1 MNVIGIDY
9 GTSKIGVAVGNTQTS
24 SSSPLEII
32 INTKSGIN
40 WPQLETIIQEWK
52 PQVIIVGQP
61 FNMDGSES
69 EMMKEVKL
77 FADILK
83 ERINIKIEFFDER
96 LTSFEAK
103 QMDTSGKP
111 IDDLAAK
118 IILDGWLSNNVH
130 T

>member
-9 GTSKIGVAVGNTQTS
+9 GASKIGVAVGNTQTS

-40 WPQLETIIQEWK
+40 WSQLETIIQEWK

>member
-9 GTSKIGVAVGNTQTS
+9 GISKIGVAVGNTQTS

>member
-9 GTSKIGVAVGNTQTS
+9 GVSKIGVAVGNTQTS

-32 INTKSGIN
+32 LNTKSGIN
-40 WPQLETIIQEWK
+40 WPQLEAIIKEWK
-52 PQVIIVGQP
+52 PQVVIIGQP

-77 FADILK
+77 FADMLK

-103 QMDTSGKP
+103 HMDTSGKP

>member
-9 GTSKIGVAVGNTQTS
+9 GISKIGVAVGNTQTS

-32 INTKSGIN
+32 TKTKSGIN
-40 WPQLETIIQEWK
+40 WPQLESIIKEWK
-52 PQVIIVGQP
+52 PQVVIIGQP

-118 IILDGWLSNNVH
+118 IILDGWLSNNVD

>member
-9 GTSKIGVAVGNTQTS
+9 GVSKIGVAVGNTQTS

-40 WPQLETIIQEWK
+40 WSQLETIIQEWK

>member
-9 GTSKIGVAVGNTQTS
+9 GVSKIGVAVGNTQTS

-32 INTKSGIN
+32 LNTKSGIN
-40 WPQLETIIQEWK
+40 WPQLEAIIKEWK
-52 PQVIIVGQP
+52 PQVIIIGQP

>member
-9 GTSKIGVAVGNTQTS
+9 GVSKIGVAVGNTQTS

-32 INTKSGIN
+32 LNTKSGIN
-40 WPQLETIIQEWK
+40 WPQLEAIIKEWK
-52 PQVIIVGQP
+52 PQVVIIGQP

-77 FADILK
+77 FADILE

>member
-52 PQVIIVGQP
+52 PQVIIIGQP

>member
-40 WPQLETIIQEWK
+40 WTQLETIIQEWK

>member
-9 GTSKIGVAVGNTQTS
+9 GVSKIGVAVGNTQTS

-32 INTKSGIN
+32 TNTTSGIN
-40 WPQLETIIQEWK
+40 WPQLEAIIKEWK
-52 PQVIIVGQP
+52 PQVVIIGQP

>member
-9 GTSKIGVAVGNTQTS
+9 GVSKIGVAVGNTQTS

-32 INTKSGIN
+32 TKTKSGIN
-40 WPQLETIIQEWK
+40 WPQLEAIIKEWK
-52 PQVIIVGQP
+52 PQVVIIGQP

-83 ERINIKIEFFDER
+83 ERINIFRIY
-96 LTSFEAK
+96 
-103 QMDTSGKP
+103 
-111 IDDLAAK
+111 
-118 IILDGWLSNNVH
+118 
-130 T
+130 

>member
-40 WPQLETIIQEWK
+40 WPQLESIIKEWK
-52 PQVIIVGQP
+52 PQVVIIGQP

>member
-9 GTSKIGVAVGNTQTS
+9 GVSKIGVAVGNTQTS

-32 INTKSGIN
+32 TKTKSGIN
-40 WPQLETIIQEWK
+40 WPQLEAIIKEWK
-52 PQVIIVGQP
+52 PQVVIIGQP

-77 FADILK
+77 FSDILK

>member
-9 GTSKIGVAVGNTQTS
+9 GVSKIGVAVGNTQTS

-32 INTKSGIN
+32 TKTKSGIN
-40 WPQLETIIQEWK
+40 WPQLESIIKEWK
-52 PQVIIVGQP
+52 PQVVIIGQP

-103 QMDTSGKP
+103 QMDTSGTVSYTHLTLP
-111 IDDLAAK
+111 T
-118 IILDGWLSNNVH
+118 ILRV
-130 T
+130 

>member
-40 WPQLETIIQEWK
+40 WSQLETIIQEWK

>member
-32 INTKSGIN
+32 LNTKLGTN
-40 WPQLETIIQEWK
+40 WLKLEAVIQEWK
-52 PQVIIVGQP
+52 PQVIIIGQP

-69 EMMKEVKL
+69 EMMKEVKS
-77 FADILK
+77 FADNLA
-83 ERINIKIEFFDER
+83 EMVNIKIEFFDER

>member
-9 GTSKIGVAVGNTQTS
+9 GVSKIGVAVGNTQTS

-40 WPQLETIIQEWK
+40 WPQLEAIIKEWK
-52 PQVIIVGQP
+52 PQVVIIGQP

>member
-9 GTSKIGVAVGNTQTS
+9 GVSKIGVAVGNTQTS

-40 WPQLETIIQEWK
+40 WPQLEAIIQEWK
-52 PQVIIVGQP
+52 PQVIIIGQP

-77 FADILK
+77 FSDILK

>member
-9 GTSKIGVAVGNTQTS
+9 GISKIGVAVGNTQTS

-40 WPQLETIIQEWK
+40 WSQLETIIQEWK

>member
-9 GTSKIGVAVGNTQTS
+9 GVSKIGVAVGNTQTS

-32 INTKSGIN
+32 TNTKSGIN

>member
-9 GTSKIGVAVGNTQTS
+9 GVSKIGVAVGNTQTS

-32 INTKSGIN
+32 LNTKSGIN
-40 WPQLETIIQEWK
+40 WPQLEAIIKEWK
-52 PQVIIVGQP
+52 PQVVIIGQP

>member
-40 WPQLETIIQEWK
+40 WSQLETIIQEWK

-103 QMDTSGKP
+103 QIDTSGKP

>member
-40 WPQLETIIQEWK
+40 WSQLETIIQEWK

-77 FADILK
+77 FPK
-83 ERINIKIEFFDER
+83 
-96 LTSFEAK
+96 
-103 QMDTSGKP
+103 
-111 IDDLAAK
+111 
-118 IILDGWLSNNVH
+118 
-130 T
+130 

>member
-83 ERINIKIEFFDER
+83 ERVNIKIEFFDER

>member
-9 GTSKIGVAVGNTQTS
+9 GVSKIGVAVGNTQTS

-40 WPQLETIIQEWK
+40 WSQLETIIQEWK

-103 QMDTSGKP
+103 QMDTSSKP

>member
-40 WPQLETIIQEWK
+40 WSQLETIIQEWK

-83 ERINIKIEFFDER
+83 ERINIKIEF
-96 LTSFEAK
+96 
-103 QMDTSGKP
+103 
-111 IDDLAAK
+111 
-118 IILDGWLSNNVH
+118 
-130 T
+130 

>member
-9 GTSKIGVAVGNTQTS
+9 GISKIGVAVGNTQTS

-32 INTKSGIN
+32 TKTKSGIN
-40 WPQLETIIQEWK
+40 WPQLDAIIKEWK
-52 PQVIIVGQP
+52 PQVVIIGQP

-103 QMDTSGKP
+103 QMDTYGKP

>member
-9 GTSKIGVAVGNTQTS
+9 GVSKIGVAVGNTQTS

-40 WPQLETIIQEWK
+40 WPQLEAIIQEWK

-77 FADILK
+77 FADTLK
-83 ERINIKIEFFDER
+83 ARINIKIEFFDER

>member
-9 GTSKIGVAVGNTQTS
+9 GVSKIGVAVGNTQTS

-32 INTKSGIN
+32 TKTKSGIN
-40 WPQLETIIQEWK
+40 WPQLEAIIKEWK
-52 PQVIIVGQP
+52 PQVVIIGQP

-111 IDDLAAK
+111 IDYLAAK

>member
-1 MNVIGIDY
+1 MNVIGIDF
-9 GTSKIGVAVGNTQTS
+9 GVSKIGVAVGNTQTS

-32 INTKSGIN
+32 LNTKSGIN
-40 WPQLETIIQEWK
+40 WPQLEAIIKEWK
-52 PQVIIVGQP
+52 PQVVIIGQP

-77 FADILK
+77 FSDILK

>member
-9 GTSKIGVAVGNTQTS
+9 GVSKIGVAVGNTQTS

-40 WPQLETIIQEWK
+40 WPQLEAIIKEWK
-52 PQVIIVGQP
+52 PQVIIIGQP

>member
-9 GTSKIGVAVGNTQTS
+9 GVSKIGVAVGNTQTS

-32 INTKSGIN
+32 LNTKLGTN
-40 WPQLETIIQEWK
+40 WLKLEAVIQEWK
-52 PQVIIVGQP
+52 PQVIIIGQP
-61 FNMDGSES
+61 FNIDGSES
-69 EMMKEVKL
+69 EMMKEVKS
-77 FADILK
+77 FADNLA
-83 ERINIKIEFFDER
+83 EMVNIKIEFFDER

>member
-77 FADILK
+77 FADTLK

>member
-9 GTSKIGVAVGNTQTS
+9 GVSKIGVAVGNTQTS

-40 WPQLETIIQEWK
+40 WPQLESIIQEWK

>member
-1 MNVIGIDY
+1 MNVIGIDF
-9 GTSKIGVAVGNTQTS
+9 GVSKIGVAVGNTQTS

-32 INTKSGIN
+32 TKTKSGIN
-40 WPQLETIIQEWK
+40 WPQLEAIIKEWK
-52 PQVIIVGQP
+52 PQVVIIGQP

-77 FADILK
+77 FSDILK

>member
-32 INTKSGIN
+32 LNTKLGTN
-40 WPQLETIIQEWK
+40 WPQLEAVIQEWK
-52 PQVIIVGQP
+52 PQVIIIGQP

-69 EMMKEVKL
+69 EMMKEVKS
-77 FADILK
+77 FADNLA
-83 ERINIKIEFFDER
+83 EMVNIKIEFFDER

-103 QMDTSGKP
+103 QMDTSGKA

>member
-32 INTKSGIN
+32 LNTKLGTN
-40 WPQLETIIQEWK
+40 WFKLEAVIQEWK
-52 PQVIIVGQP
+52 PQVIIIGQP

-69 EMMKEVKL
+69 EMMKEVKS
-77 FADILK
+77 FADNLA
-83 ERINIKIEFFDER
+83 EMVNIKIEFFDER

-130 T
+130 S